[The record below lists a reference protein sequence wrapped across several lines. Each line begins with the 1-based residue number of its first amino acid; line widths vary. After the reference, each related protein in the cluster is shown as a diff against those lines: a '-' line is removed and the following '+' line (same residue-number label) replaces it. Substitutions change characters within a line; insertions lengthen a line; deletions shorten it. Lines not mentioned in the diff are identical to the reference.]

1 MGRIIS
7 TIKRGWK
14 LAHHNPDGSE
24 ASVAQRAYNFASNGG
39 GTITYRM
46 VMLAFSVI
54 LSSLVAWIGNNA
66 LDKLDRID
74 MRLQSVERI
83 GASYDIRI
91 SENARSVQEMREGQ
105 TRIWNRINDHEHR
118 LTLMEAQKQASQPQQ

>member
-1 MGRIIS
+1 
-7 TIKRGWK
+7 
-14 LAHHNPDGSE
+14 
-24 ASVAQRAYNFASNGG
+24 
-39 GTITYRM
+39 M